1 MISAYEHGRT
11 AAKHGKHIQACPFDT
26 GTPEW
31 REWRKGFCDE
41 LVTWSSL
48 DVLADVPHELSA
60 QIGDGGEDATGDDVA
75 LARGHDLRHGG
86 SAVRTRHARDLR
98 RSNRTPDR
106 ARAGTVEALCRDG
119 GIIPGENILK
129 VNVYITSV
137 EMFPALNEVYRR
149 YFPKDPRGF
158 SSTSLPG
165 TAGSTSR

>member
-75 LARGHDLRHGG
+75 LARGHDLRHVG
-86 SAVRTRHARDLR
+86 SAVSNPTRERSASVQSNARQ
-98 RSNRTPDR
+98 
-106 ARAGTVEALCRDG
+106 
-119 GIIPGENILK
+119 
-129 VNVYITSV
+129 
-137 EMFPALNEVYRR
+137 
-149 YFPKDPRGF
+149 
-158 SSTSLPG
+158 SSCWNS
-165 TAGSTSR
+165 